1 MTQDRRDFLKR
12 AAAIAAG
19 TVVVA
24 GDGGA
29 QKPVA
34 TAAATPV
41 RRALDPGTLA
51 AVGDAVLPESLGAAG
66 RTKAVRA
73 FSTWISAYQPI
84 AEEMH
89 GYGDAEITYTPAHP
103 APGWNAQLEAL
114 DLLSK
119 RKFRRG
125 FVAIDTTKRR
135 ELITAQIGR
144 AGTRLPANPLQ
155 ATHVVVALMAH
166 WADSSDATD
175 LVYRAKIGKGECR
188 ILADSPRKPLPL
200 AGGER

>member
-1 MTQDRRDFLKR
+1 MTQDRREFLKR
-12 AAAIAAG
+12 AAVVAAAS
-19 TVVVA
+19 VVVS
-24 GDGGA
+24 GESGA
-29 QKPVA
+29 QQSPGA
-34 TAAATPV
+34 PG

-73 FSTWISAYQPI
+73 FGAWIGAYQPV

-89 GYGDAEITYTPAHP
+89 GYGNAEITYTPSDP

-125 FVAIDTTKRR
+125 FAAIDTTKRR

-144 AGTRLPANPLQ
+144 AAARLSANPLQ
-155 ATHVVVALMAH
+155 AAHVAVALLAH

-175 LVYRAKIGKGECR
+175 VVYGAKIGKGECR
-188 ILADSPRKPLPL
+188 ILAESSRKPLPL
-200 AGGER
+200 AGGAR

>member
-1 MTQDRRDFLKR
+1 MTQDRREFLKR

-19 TVVVA
+19 TVVAA
-24 GDGGA
+24 GDSGA
-29 QKPVA
+29 QQPAA
-34 TAAATPV
+34 TQAATPA
-41 RRALDPGTLA
+41 RRALDTGTLA

-73 FSTWISAYQPI
+73 FSTWIAAYQPV

-89 GYGDAEITYTPAHP
+89 GYGNAEITYTPADP

-114 DLLSK
+114 DLLSR

-125 FVAIDTTKRR
+125 VAAIDTTKRR
-135 ELITAQIGR
+135 ELIATQIGR

-155 ATHVVVALMAH
+155 AAHVAVALMAH

-175 LVYRAKIGKGECR
+175 LVYAAKIGKGECR

-200 AGGER
+200 AGGTH